1 MHPSSRPPRAGFFLP
16 PPSGAKRRLRA
27 PYDRHQRSASPPV
40 WHRQDWSEVL
50 DQAESGSH
58 LVRGCRP
65 LGSPTRNQADRHGND
80 ALPPVLSSPE
90 SKPVPKAHASGLSYW
105 GKAWCFAANDF
116 RTLISFRKRYVIHAP
131 NAAISGGQLS
141 STFRYSSSIF
151 QSTSH
156 MFPHSTCDVR
166 ILPLSMLGLSLVKRL
181 VNFDLWEY
189 HKSNGKPQIK
199 W

>member
-1 MHPSSRPPRAGFFLP
+1 MNA
-16 PPSGAKRRLRA
+16 LRA
-27 PYDRHQRSASPPV
+27 PTRFAVSEKRELKRYWSVLTCPHAPSKPFTCTKNLVNSTWWYFWWYWKTSNQEKPVFMRHTA
-40 WHRQDWSEVL
+40 L
-50 DQAESGSH
+50 D
-58 LVRGCRP
+58 V
-65 LGSPTRNQADRHGND
+65 ND